1 MTYLYLSLKYL
12 FTVLNWKAI
21 NRSIG
26 PGLLFAS
33 TSIGV
38 SHLVQ
43 STRAGAEFGFAL
55 VGIIIAV
62 NVFKFP
68 FFEFGSRYAAAQG
81 ESLIDGYR
89 RLGKV
94 PLWLYFLVIILSM
107 FFVSAAVV
115 FVTAGFMDNLFG
127 ISDHW
132 PALRLLPSFLVLA
145 ICFGILYFGKFSTL
159 TEIIKVVGVI
169 LLLSTLIAF
178 VLTLFHGRAPMIEVF
193 IQPSLFSD
201 KSIFFIIALMG
212 WMPTALDLSTW
223 NSLWTLE
230 KMKDPN
236 NAPSFK
242 QIISEFNWGYWIT
255 AGLSMC
261 FLTLGAYLIY
271 GTGIEMPEGS
281 SAFANFIVN
290 LYSSSIGQ
298 WSYFI
303 IALASFSIMFGT
315 SIGVL
320 DGYSRALNHTTKLI
334 FNPTFKPHKSSSPKG
349 YRIAIALISIGAF
362 SIILFFMN
370 QFRQLIDLATTISF
384 VIAPF
389 IAIANLRLVT
399 SKHIQD
405 KYKPS
410 KLMITISVLGI
421 IFLSGFAGF
430 YVWKQFF

>member
-1 MTYLYLSLKYL
+1 M
-12 FTVLNWKAI
+12 NWKAI
-21 NRSIG
+21 NRSLG

-55 VGIIIAV
+55 AGIIIAV

-68 FFEFGSRYAAAQG
+68 FFEFGSRYAAAKG
-81 ESLIDGYR
+81 ESLIDGYK
-89 RLGKV
+89 RLGIL
-94 PLWLYFLVIILSM
+94 PLWIYFLVIILSM

-127 ISDHW
+127 ISDQW
-132 PALRLLPSFLVLA
+132 PTLTLLPSIVIFL
-145 ICFGILYFGKFSTL
+145 ICFFILYFGKFSTL
-159 TEIIKVVGVI
+159 TEEIKVVGIV
-169 LLLSTLIAF
+169 LLVSTLIAF
-178 VLTLFHGRAPMIEVF
+178 VLTLLHGREPTMEGFIE
-193 IQPSLFSD
+193 PDLLNDSG
-201 KSIFFIIALMG
+201 IFFIIALMG

-230 KMKDPN
+230 KMKDPET
-236 NAPSFK
+236 APTFN
-242 QIISEFNWGYWIT
+242 QIIKEFNWGYWIT
-255 AGLSMC
+255 AGLSLC

-271 GTGIEMPEGS
+271 GTGTEMPEGS
-281 SAFANFIVN
+281 SAFANFIIN
-290 LYSSSIGQ
+290 LYSTSIGQ
-298 WSYFI
+298 WSYWI

-334 FNPTFKPHKSSSPKG
+334 FNQHNQSSPKG
-349 YRIAIALISIGAF
+349 YRIAIFLISIGAF

-370 QFRQLIDLATTISF
+370 QFKQLIDLATTISF
-384 VIAPF
+384 VVAPL

-399 SKHIQD
+399 GKHIPSKH
-405 KYKPS
+405 KPS
-410 KLMITISVLGI
+410 LLLIIISILGI
-421 IFLSGFAGF
+421 TFLTGFAAF
-430 YVWKQFF
+430 YLWKQFL

>member
-1 MTYLYLSLKYL
+1 
-12 FTVLNWKAI
+12 LNWKAI
-21 NRSIG
+21 NRSLG

-55 VGIIIAV
+55 AGIIIAV

-68 FFEFGSRYAAAQG
+68 FFEFGSRYAAAKG
-81 ESLIDGYR
+81 ESLIDGYK
-89 RLGKV
+89 RLGIL
-94 PLWLYFLVIILSM
+94 PLWIYFLVIILSM

-127 ISDHW
+127 ISDQW
-132 PALRLLPSFLVLA
+132 PTLTLLPSIVIFL
-145 ICFGILYFGKFSTL
+145 ICFFILYFGKFSTL
-159 TEIIKVVGVI
+159 TEVIKVVGIV
-169 LLLSTLIAF
+169 LLVSTLIAF
-178 VLTLFHGRAPMIEVF
+178 VLTLLHGREPTMEGFIE
-193 IQPSLFSD
+193 PDLLNDSG
-201 KSIFFIIALMG
+201 IFFIIALMG

-230 KMKDPN
+230 KMKDPET
-236 NAPSFK
+236 APTFN
-242 QIISEFNWGYWIT
+242 QIIKEFNWGYWIT
-255 AGLSMC
+255 AGLSLC

-271 GTGIEMPEGS
+271 GTGTEMPEGS
-281 SAFANFIVN
+281 SAFANFIIN
-290 LYSSSIGQ
+290 LYSTSIGQ
-298 WSYFI
+298 WSYWI

-334 FNPTFKPHKSSSPKG
+334 FNQHNQSSPKG
-349 YRIAIALISIGAF
+349 YRIAIFLISIGAF

-370 QFRQLIDLATTISF
+370 QFKQLIDLATTISF
-384 VIAPF
+384 VVAPL

-399 SKHIQD
+399 GKHIPSKH
-405 KYKPS
+405 KPS
-410 KLMITISVLGI
+410 LLLIIISILGI
-421 IFLSGFAGF
+421 TFLTGFAAF
-430 YVWKQFF
+430 YLWKQFL

>member
-1 MTYLYLSLKYL
+1 M
-12 FTVLNWKAI
+12 NWKAI
-21 NRSIG
+21 NRSLG

-55 VGIIIAV
+55 AGIIIAV

-68 FFEFGSRYAAAQG
+68 FFEFGSRYAAAKG
-81 ESLIDGYR
+81 ESLIDGYK
-89 RLGKV
+89 RLGIL
-94 PLWLYFLVIILSM
+94 PLWIYFLVIILSM

-127 ISDHW
+127 ISDQW
-132 PALRLLPSFLVLA
+132 PTLTLLPSIVIFL
-145 ICFGILYFGKFSTL
+145 ICFFILYFGKFSTL
-159 TEIIKVVGVI
+159 TEVIKVVGIV
-169 LLLSTLIAF
+169 LLVSTLIAF
-178 VLTLFHGRAPMIEVF
+178 VLTLLHGREPTMEGFIE
-193 IQPSLFSD
+193 PDLLNDSG
-201 KSIFFIIALMG
+201 IFFIIALMG

-230 KMKDPN
+230 KMKDPET
-236 NAPSFK
+236 APTFN
-242 QIISEFNWGYWIT
+242 QIIKEFNWGYWIT
-255 AGLSMC
+255 AGLSLC

-271 GTGIEMPEGS
+271 GTGTEMPEGS
-281 SAFANFIVN
+281 SAFANFIIN
-290 LYSSSIGQ
+290 LYSTFIGQ
-298 WSYFI
+298 WSYWI

-334 FNPTFKPHKSSSPKG
+334 FNQHNQSSPKG
-349 YRIAIALISIGAF
+349 YRIAIFLISIGAF

-370 QFRQLIDLATTISF
+370 QFKQLIDLATTISF
-384 VIAPF
+384 VVAPL

-399 SKHIQD
+399 GKHIPSKH
-405 KYKPS
+405 KPS
-410 KLMITISVLGI
+410 LLLIIISILGI
-421 IFLSGFAGF
+421 TFLTGFAAF
-430 YVWKQFF
+430 YLWKQFL

>member
-1 MTYLYLSLKYL
+1 M
-12 FTVLNWKAI
+12 NWKAI
-21 NRSIG
+21 NRSLG

-55 VGIIIAV
+55 AGIIIAV

-68 FFEFGSRYAAAQG
+68 FFEFGSRYAAAKG
-81 ESLIDGYR
+81 ESLIDGYK
-89 RLGKV
+89 RLGIL
-94 PLWLYFLVIILSM
+94 PLWIYFLVIILSM

-127 ISDHW
+127 ISDQW
-132 PALRLLPSFLVLA
+132 PTLTLLPSIVIFL
-145 ICFGILYFGKFSTL
+145 ICFFILYFGKFSTL
-159 TEIIKVVGVI
+159 TEVIKVVGIV
-169 LLLSTLIAF
+169 LLVSTLIAF
-178 VLTLFHGRAPMIEVF
+178 VLTLLHGREPTMEGFIE
-193 IQPSLFSD
+193 PDLLNDSG
-201 KSIFFIIALMG
+201 IFFIIALMG

-230 KMKDPN
+230 KMKDPET
-236 NAPSFK
+236 APTFN
-242 QIISEFNWGYWIT
+242 QIIKEFNWGYWIT
-255 AGLSMC
+255 AGLSLC

-271 GTGIEMPEGS
+271 GTGTEMPEGS
-281 SAFANFIVN
+281 SAFANFIIN
-290 LYSSSIGQ
+290 LYSTSIGQ
-298 WSYFI
+298 WSYWI

-334 FNPTFKPHKSSSPKG
+334 FNQHNQSSPKG
-349 YRIAIALISIGAF
+349 YRIAIFLISIGAF

-370 QFRQLIDLATTISF
+370 QFKQLIDLATTISF
-384 VIAPF
+384 VVATL

-399 SKHIQD
+399 GKHIPSKH
-405 KYKPS
+405 KPS
-410 KLMITISVLGI
+410 LLLIIISILGI
-421 IFLSGFAGF
+421 TFLTGFAAF
-430 YVWKQFF
+430 YLWKQFL

>member
-1 MTYLYLSLKYL
+1 M
-12 FTVLNWKAI
+12 NWKAI
-21 NRSIG
+21 NRSLG

-55 VGIIIAV
+55 AGIIIAV

-68 FFEFGSRYAAAQG
+68 FFEFGSRYAAAKG
-81 ESLIDGYR
+81 ESLIDGYK
-89 RLGKV
+89 RLGIL
-94 PLWLYFLVIILSM
+94 PLWIYFLVIILSM

-127 ISDHW
+127 ISDQW
-132 PALRLLPSFLVLA
+132 PTLTLLPSIVIFL
-145 ICFGILYFGKFSTL
+145 ICFFILYFGKFSTL
-159 TEIIKVVGVI
+159 TEVIKVVGIV
-169 LLLSTLIAF
+169 LLVSTLIAF
-178 VLTLFHGRAPMIEVF
+178 VLTLLHGREPTMEGFIE
-193 IQPSLFSD
+193 PDLLNDSG
-201 KSIFFIIALMG
+201 IFFIIALMG

-230 KMKDPN
+230 KMKDPET
-236 NAPSFK
+236 APTFN
-242 QIISEFNWGYWIT
+242 QIIKEFNWGYWIT
-255 AGLSMC
+255 AGLSLC

-271 GTGIEMPEGS
+271 GTGTEMPEGS
-281 SAFANFIVN
+281 SAFANFIIN
-290 LYSSSIGQ
+290 LYSTSIGQ
-298 WSYFI
+298 WSYWI

-334 FNPTFKPHKSSSPKG
+334 FNQHNQSSPKG
-349 YRIAIALISIGAF
+349 YRIAIFLISIGAF

-370 QFRQLIDLATTISF
+370 QFKQLIDLATTISF
-384 VIAPF
+384 VVAPL

-399 SKHIQD
+399 GKHIPSKH
-405 KYKPS
+405 KPS
-410 KLMITISVLGI
+410 LLLIIISILGI
-421 IFLSGFAGF
+421 TFLTGFAAF
-430 YVWKQFF
+430 YLWKQFL

>member
-1 MTYLYLSLKYL
+1 
-12 FTVLNWKAI
+12 
-21 NRSIG
+21 
-26 PGLLFAS
+26 
-33 TSIGV
+33 
-38 SHLVQ
+38 
-43 STRAGAEFGFAL
+43 
-55 VGIIIAV
+55 
-62 NVFKFP
+62 
-68 FFEFGSRYAAAQG
+68 
-81 ESLIDGYR
+81 
-89 RLGKV
+89 
-94 PLWLYFLVIILSM
+94 
-107 FFVSAAVV
+107 
-115 FVTAGFMDNLFG
+115 
-127 ISDHW
+127 
-132 PALRLLPSFLVLA
+132 
-145 ICFGILYFGKFSTL
+145 
-159 TEIIKVVGVI
+159 
-169 LLLSTLIAF
+169 
-178 VLTLFHGRAPMIEVF
+178 
-193 IQPSLFSD
+193 
-201 KSIFFIIALMG
+201 
-212 WMPTALDLSTW
+212 
-223 NSLWTLE
+223 
-230 KMKDPN
+230 MKDPE
-236 NAPSFK
+236 NAPTFK

-255 AGLSMC
+255 AGLSLC

-334 FNPTFKPHKSSSPKG
+334 LNPTFNPHKSSSPKG

-399 SKHIQD
+399 SKHIQA

-410 KLMITISVLGI
+410 ILMITTSILGI